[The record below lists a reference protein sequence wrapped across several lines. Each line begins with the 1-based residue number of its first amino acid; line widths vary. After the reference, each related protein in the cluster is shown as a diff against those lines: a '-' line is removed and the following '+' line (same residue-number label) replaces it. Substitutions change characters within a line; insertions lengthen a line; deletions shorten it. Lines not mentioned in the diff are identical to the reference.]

1 MKVTA
6 ASAYTTACKIGAVFT
21 AILALH
27 QIAPVTASKYERSE
41 RETDELIIILR
52 GSRGG

>member
-1 MKVTA
+1 MMKVTA

-41 RETDELIIILR
+41 RGD
-52 GSRGG
+52 